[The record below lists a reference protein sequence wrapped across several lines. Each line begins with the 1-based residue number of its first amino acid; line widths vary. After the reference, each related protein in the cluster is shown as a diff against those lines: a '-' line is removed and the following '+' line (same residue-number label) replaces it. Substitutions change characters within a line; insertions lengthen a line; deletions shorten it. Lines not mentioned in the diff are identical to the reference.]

1 MVNAERILET
11 ERVGARAVDVEKMRE
26 RQTDNDVDEL
36 PARSAVPGVCGEHQT
51 ENESLIFGA
60 GQPTDT
66 LAYCT
71 ESSLQKLRRCANPR
85 KIENATPSIVA
96 PCHAIFATWCV

>member
-36 PARSAVPGVCGEHQT
+36 PARSAVPGVCGDHQMQT

-66 LAYCT
+66 LTYCT
-71 ESSLQKLRRCANPR
+71 ESSLQK
-85 KIENATPSIVA
+85 
-96 PCHAIFATWCV
+96 

>member
-1 MVNAERILET
+1 MFGERGTDIGDRAR
-11 ERVGARAVDVEKMRE
+11 ERVGAVDVEKMRE

-66 LAYCT
+66 LANCT
-71 ESSLQKLRRCANPR
+71 GSSL
-85 KIENATPSIVA
+85 
-96 PCHAIFATWCV
+96 